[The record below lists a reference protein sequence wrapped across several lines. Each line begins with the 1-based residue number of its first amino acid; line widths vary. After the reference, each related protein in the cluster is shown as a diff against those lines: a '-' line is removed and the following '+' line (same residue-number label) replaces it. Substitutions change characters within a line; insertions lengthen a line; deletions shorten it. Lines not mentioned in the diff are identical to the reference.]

1 MAQSKFAHT
10 WEELISFTNKLCD
23 IAARGMTKLGPFHK
37 EGIYQEMLQCDMKQ
51 QLNISSTR
59 EQVMAIRSVDG
70 NGNPIT
76 LGNGQFLRTDIE
88 LLDTYKGI
96 LLELKA
102 THASIKEEQLHQL
115 KNYLD
120 QRDDLK
126 SGMVINYNSSY
137 GKKDNSVPSVE
148 MILLMKTDEFV
159 EFNGVKICKYH
170 LYEVSNNSYPAMKYY
185 MISRPS
191 TNPVNE

>member
-88 LLDTYKGI
+88 LLDTCSTEETEGSAEK
-96 LLELKA
+96 LSPPPTFSQLERHINW
-102 THASIKEEQLHQL
+102 HA
-115 KNYLD
+115 
-120 QRDDLK
+120 
-126 SGMVINYNSSY
+126 
-137 GKKDNSVPSVE
+137 
-148 MILLMKTDEFV
+148 
-159 EFNGVKICKYH
+159 
-170 LYEVSNNSYPAMKYY
+170 
-185 MISRPS
+185 
-191 TNPVNE
+191 